1 MADKRITQL
10 NEVTRVTGSDVFA
23 LVNEAET
30 RKITYANLTSSLNSD
45 IIAANTGS
53 FFISA
58 SYGNSFISFGKGD
71 GTSFELSEPLLSRE
85 ETGSFFKS
93 ASLSGEPGLESN
105 QRELLFEIGN
115 ETTLS
120 VSMTDFLVR
129 GQSGSFMITAS
140 MDYASGSIDFTK
152 GDGSTFELILP
163 QGQGAPAANSYL
175 IATVVSGSA
184 NQEIA
189 LTGSIYENTSMIQL
203 HYDGANGTCILWLPD
218 ASTPTNKDR
227 SIRFISNG
235 SVSANDKFA
244 ITGSNNQ
251 TIDGS
256 ISPYFIDRSYEGIM
270 LWSDGTEW
278 FRIQSKA

>member
-10 NEVTRVTGSDVFA
+10 NEVTRATGSDVFA

-45 IIAANTGS
+45 IVAANTGS
-53 FFISA
+53 FM
-58 SYGNSFISFGKGD
+58 
-71 GTSFELSEPLLSRE
+71 L
-85 ETGSFFKS
+85 TG
-93 ASLSGEPGLESN
+93 
-105 QRELLFEIGN
+105 
-115 ETTLS
+115 
-120 VSMTDFLVR
+120 
-129 GQSGSFMITAS
+129 S

-175 IATVVSGSA
+175 VATVISGSA
-184 NQEIA
+184 NQEVA
-189 LTGSIYENTSMIQL
+189 LTGSIYENTAMIQL

-218 ASTPTNKDR
+218 ATTPTNKCR

-244 ITGSNNQ
+244 ISGSNNQ
-251 TIDGS
+251 TIDGN
-256 ISPYFIDRSYEGIM
+256 IDPYFIDRDYEGIM

>member
-10 NEVTRVTGSDVFA
+10 NEVTRATGSDVFA

-45 IIAANTGS
+45 ILAANTGS
-53 FFISA
+53 F
-58 SYGNSFISFGKGD
+58 
-71 GTSFELSEPLLSRE
+71 
-85 ETGSFFKS
+85 
-93 ASLSGEPGLESN
+93 
-105 QRELLFEIGN
+105 
-115 ETTLS
+115 
-120 VSMTDFLVR
+120 
-129 GQSGSFMITAS
+129 MITGS

-175 IATVVSGSA
+175 ISTVISGSA
-184 NQEIA
+184 GDEVA
-189 LTGSIYENTSMIQL
+189 LTGSIYENTSMMQL
-203 HYDGANGTCILWLPD
+203 HYDGVIGTCVLWLPD
-218 ASTPTNKDR
+218 ATTPTNKCR
-227 SIRFISNG
+227 AIRFISNG
-235 SVSANDKFA
+235 SISANHKFA
-244 ITGSNNQ
+244 ISGSNNQ

-256 ISPYFIDRSYEGIM
+256 INPYFIDRSYEGIM

>member
-10 NEVTRVTGSDVFA
+10 NEVTRATGSDVFA

-53 FFISA
+53 FF
-58 SYGNSFISFGKGD
+58 
-71 GTSFELSEPLLSRE
+71 
-85 ETGSFFKS
+85 KS
-93 ASLSGEPGLESN
+93 ASII
-105 QRELLFEIGN
+105 FGN
-115 ETTLS
+115 EPVFGNYYSLLLERGDETTAS
-120 VSMTDFLVR
+120 VDFPEWLETR
-129 GQSGSFMITAS
+129 YTASFMITGS

-175 IATVVSGSA
+175 IATVISGSA
-184 NQEIA
+184 NQEVA
-189 LTGSIYENTSMIQL
+189 LTGSIYENTAMIQL

-218 ASTPTNKDR
+218 ATTPTNKCR

-244 ITGSNNQ
+244 ISGSNNQ